1 MATFE
6 LSEKD
11 KKTLLIGGLIALA
24 VGTLFFMLQRQ
35 TLATTQAP
43 EEALT
48 DAPVAAGASPADPT
62 FYTNYNL
69 QPLDPEPLTPATGN
83 TAPAGSGNGNCGC
96 GCGGTNSCF
105 GGSQLDTGQAY
116 TSLSQ
121 YLTYLQDTNP
131 NYVAL
136 YAAQMQQYAA
146 LFVTGTNYSTAGQ
159 ASGII

>member
-1 MATFE
+1 MATLE

-11 KKTLLIGGLIALA
+11 KKTLMIGALIALA
-24 VGTLFFMLQRQ
+24 VGALFFLLQRNS
-35 TLATTQAP
+35 LASTQAP
-43 EEALT
+43 EDTIT
-48 DAPVAAGASPADPT
+48 DAPVPTGANPADPT

-69 QPLDPEPLTPATGN
+69 QPLDPEPLSPATGN
-83 TAPAGSGNGNCGC
+83 TAPAGSSDNGHCGC

-121 YLTYLQDTNP
+121 YLTYLQNTNP

-136 YAAQMQQYAA
+136 YQAQMQQYAA
-146 LFVTGTNYSTAGQ
+146 LFVQGTSYSQATAILGP
-159 ASGII
+159 